1 MRFGFALP
9 QVGSA
14 AGPEALVT
22 VAKRAED
29 SGWDSLW
36 VLDRILW
43 PINPRAPYPIGDGS
57 LPVQYKSV
65 LDPLETS
72 LSRQASSTFRGTIRS
87 CWRDD

>member
-14 AGPEALVT
+14 VGPETLVT

-29 SGWDSLW
+29 LGVDSLW

-43 PINPRAPYPIGDGS
+43 PDRPKGSTIGIWQVAGS
-57 LPVQYKSV
+57 KRIL
-65 LDPLETS
+65 
-72 LSRQASSTFRGTIRS
+72 
-87 CWRDD
+87 